1 MSGAAQ
7 KAPMNNN
14 PIILDFNGLFEK
26 PATNAP
32 ETPVEPRTEEKSIIR
47 PLEEKPDTAEIQPT
61 NGLLLKAK
69 EQTAEKQ
76 RTIDIYKKYQAN
88 EIKSAEL
95 QAAILKGLNAGEDIT
110 ALFLKAA
117 KAISAMTDNDI
128 FYKEAEER
136 ITAIY
141 GAGLQQHIPLAIE
154 LEAVEQR
161 LFYLEEAA
169 LWNEGGE
176 LRRIQNAIIAHRDR
190 AQRLRELIAKSE
202 KGTGEAPHSLL

>member
-1 MSGAAQ
+1 MNGAAQ
-7 KAPMNNN
+7 KAPMNK
-14 PIILDFNGLFEK
+14 PILLDFGGLFNNTPRK
-26 PATNAP
+26 AADS
-32 ETPVEPRTEEKSIIR
+32 PVEPRTEEKSIIR
-47 PLEEKPDTAEIQPT
+47 PLEEKPDTAEIQPA

-76 RTIDIYKKYQAN
+76 RTIDIYKEYQSN
-88 EIKSAEL
+88 TIKSSQL
-95 QAAILKGLNAGEDIT
+95 QAEILKGLNAGEDIT
-110 ALFLKAA
+110 TLFLKAA
-117 KAISAMTDNDI
+117 QAISAMTDNDI

-176 LRRIQNAIIAHRDR
+176 LMRIQRAIEAHRNR
-190 AQRLRELIAKSE
+190 AEKLKQLIE
-202 KGTGEAPHSLL
+202 KGKAK

>member
-1 MSGAAQ
+1 MNGAAQ
-7 KAPMNNN
+7 KVPMNK
-14 PIILDFNGLFEK
+14 PILLDFGGLFDNTPRK
-26 PATNAP
+26 AADS
-32 ETPVEPRTEEKSIIR
+32 PVEPRTEEKSIIR
-47 PLEEKPDTAEIQPT
+47 PLEEKPDTAEIQPA

-76 RTIDIYKKYQAN
+76 RTIDIYKEYQSN
-88 EIKSAEL
+88 TIKSSQL
-95 QAAILKGLNAGEDIT
+95 QAEILKGLNAGEDIT
-110 ALFLKAA
+110 TLFLKAA
-117 KAISAMTDNDI
+117 QAISAMTDNDI

-176 LRRIQNAIIAHRDR
+176 LMRIQRAIEAHRNR
-190 AQRLRELIAKSE
+190 AEKLKQLIEKEKAK
-202 KGTGEAPHSLL
+202 

>member
-1 MSGAAQ
+1 MNGAAQ
-7 KAPMNNN
+7 KAPMNK
-14 PIILDFNGLFEK
+14 PILLDFGGLFNNTPRK
-26 PATNAP
+26 AADS
-32 ETPVEPRTEEKSIIR
+32 PVEPRTEEKSIIR
-47 PLEEKPDTAEIQPT
+47 PLEEKPDTAEIQPA

-176 LRRIQNAIIAHRDR
+176 LMRIQRAIEAHRNR
-190 AQRLRELIAKSE
+190 AEKLKRLIE
-202 KGTGEAPHSLL
+202 KGKAK

>member
-1 MSGAAQ
+1 MNGAAQ
-7 KAPMNNN
+7 KAPMNK
-14 PIILDFNGLFEK
+14 PILLDFGGLFNNTPRK
-26 PATNAP
+26 AADS
-32 ETPVEPRTEEKSIIR
+32 PVEPRTEEKSIIR
-47 PLEEKPDTAEIQPT
+47 PLEEKPDTAEIQPA

-69 EQTAEKQ
+69 EQTAAKQ

-141 GAGLQQHIPLAIE
+141 GAGLQQHIPLTIE

-176 LRRIQNAIIAHRDR
+176 LMRIQRAIEAHQNR
-190 AQRLRELIAKSE
+190 AEKLKQLIEKEEAK
-202 KGTGEAPHSLL
+202 KR

>member
-1 MSGAAQ
+1 MNGAAQ
-7 KAPMNNN
+7 KV
-14 PIILDFNGLFEK
+14 PINKPILLDFGGLFDNTPRK
-26 PATNAP
+26 AANS
-32 ETPVEPRTEEKSIIR
+32 PVEPRTEEKSIIR
-47 PLEEKPDTAEIQPT
+47 PLEEKTDTAEIQPA

-117 KAISAMTDNDI
+117 RAISAMTDNDI

>member
-1 MSGAAQ
+1 MNGAAQ
-7 KAPMNNN
+7 KAPMNK
-14 PIILDFNGLFEK
+14 PILLDFGGLFDNTPRK
-26 PATNAP
+26 AADS
-32 ETPVEPRTEEKSIIR
+32 PVEPQTGEKNIIR
-47 PLEEKPDTAEIQPT
+47 PLEEKPDTAEIQPA

-69 EQTAEKQ
+69 EQTAAKQ

-141 GAGLQQHIPLAIE
+141 GAGLQQHIPLTIE

-176 LRRIQNAIIAHRDR
+176 LMRIQRAIEAHQNR
-190 AQRLRELIAKSE
+190 AEKLKQLIEKEEAK
-202 KGTGEAPHSLL
+202 KR